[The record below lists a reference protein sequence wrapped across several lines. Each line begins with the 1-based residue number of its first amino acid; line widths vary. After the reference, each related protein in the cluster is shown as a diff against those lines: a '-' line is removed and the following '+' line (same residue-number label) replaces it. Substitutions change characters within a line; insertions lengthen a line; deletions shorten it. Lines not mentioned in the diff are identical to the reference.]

1 MKQNLYAVYDDK
13 AQAYN
18 APFPLSADGLAIR
31 AFREACADERTDLH
45 KYPCDYRLYRI
56 GTFDPST
63 GALDTLVPAVLLADN
78 SKQN

>member
-31 AFREACADERTDLH
+31 AFRDACKDERTDLH
-45 KYPCDYRLYRI
+45 KYPGDYRLYRI
-56 GTFDPST
+56 GTFDATT
-63 GALDTLVPAVLLADN
+63 GVLETISPTILLTDN
-78 SKQN
+78 QKIA